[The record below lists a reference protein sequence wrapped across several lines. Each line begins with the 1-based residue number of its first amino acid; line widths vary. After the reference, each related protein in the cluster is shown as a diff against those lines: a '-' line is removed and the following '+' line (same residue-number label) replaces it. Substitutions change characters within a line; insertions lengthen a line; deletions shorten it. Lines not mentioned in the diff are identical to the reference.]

1 MTCGLLW
8 LLSFPGH
15 VSEAHPH
22 SGGWGS
28 WGRGASLLSR
38 PCSVVS
44 CHGDAPHFGDPCFCL
59 CTCLGAVSTFGNC
72 QECCCGHSFLGRAP
86 TTAALGYTR
95 LCVSPAE
102 EASTCFPRGRA
113 SSWGPGRPKT
123 AEAPV
128 TFLSFSCVIM
138 LVLLGVGWHRLSW
151 FGVAFPWRGFSLCSL
166 VTCLSL
172 TPSRTPGSRRKWNQ
186 VSRLQAALS
195 MEPPQEF
202 GKMPFGTFRG
212 WDLPFFV
219 IKFTRVQRMGFL
231 VYCQYQ
237 LLSLKQFLAL

>member
-86 TTAALGYTR
+86 AKAALGYTR

-138 LVLLGVGWHRLSW
+138 LVLLGVWGGIACRGLDLR
-151 FGVAFPWRGFSLCSL
+151 FPGEGSLCA
-166 VTCLSL
+166 
-172 TPSRTPGSRRKWNQ
+172 PW
-186 VSRLQAALS
+186 
-195 MEPPQEF
+195 
-202 GKMPFGTFRG
+202 
-212 WDLPFFV
+212 
-219 IKFTRVQRMGFL
+219 
-231 VYCQYQ
+231 
-237 LLSLKQFLAL
+237 